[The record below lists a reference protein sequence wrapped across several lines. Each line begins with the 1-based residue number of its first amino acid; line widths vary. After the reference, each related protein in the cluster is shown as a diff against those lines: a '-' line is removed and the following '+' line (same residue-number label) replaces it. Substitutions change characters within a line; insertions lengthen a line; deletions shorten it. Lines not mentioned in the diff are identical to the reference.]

1 MLFSRVLR
9 GDRSDVGHTLSEQ
22 LRRETLTFG
31 EALDLNRDGIDGL
44 LELAESATDL
54 LEVSLRNR

>member
-9 GDRSDVGHTLSEQ
+9 GDRSDVWRTLSEQ
-22 LRRETLTFG
+22 LRRKTLTFG